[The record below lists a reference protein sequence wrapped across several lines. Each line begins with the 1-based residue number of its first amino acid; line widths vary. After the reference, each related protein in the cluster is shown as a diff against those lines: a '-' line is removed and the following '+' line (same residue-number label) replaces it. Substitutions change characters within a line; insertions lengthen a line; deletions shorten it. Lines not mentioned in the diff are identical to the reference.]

1 MLSSVASTSFLSW
14 RLAPSTAR
22 PTGTPLASVSR
33 LRLVPRLPRSVGFRP
48 VRSPPSGAL
57 VMAPSIA
64 SHSQSSPFI
73 SSYSCRPRGPEVD
86 EDAGGGPLL
95 EAAVGRGVRAD
106 AGGVQG
112 PPLAAGAEHEEDGVH
127 GLAVGDPGVVAA
139 QRMGG
144 PGRQQRYDAFPQ
156 RVGDTPLIIDGR
168 SGVGRGAGPSLGHET
183 RSRRRSERHTGI
195 VCACPPTGIRS

>member
-33 LRLVPRLPRSVGFRP
+33 LRLVPSLPRSVGFRP

-73 SSYSCRPRGPEVD
+73 SSYSCKPRAQRLTKTP
-86 EDAGGGPLL
+86 
-95 EAAVGRGVRAD
+95 AAAHSWKRRWAEEWEQMPVASRAPHWQPVRSTKKMASMALRSATRGLWQPSGWRGRG
-106 AGGVQG
+106 GSSG
-112 PPLAAGAEHEEDGVH
+112 
-127 GLAVGDPGVVAA
+127 
-139 QRMGG
+139 
-144 PGRQQRYDAFPQ
+144 YDAFPQ

-168 SGVGRGAGPSLGHET
+168 SGLGRGAGPSLGHET
-183 RSRRRSERHTGI
+183 N
-195 VCACPPTGIRS
+195 P